1 MMMMH
6 IVCVCTV
13 GTRHFYPP
21 PTHFLCTENQA
32 IIHQSA
38 LTQMLITCNIDSV
51 HCSHMYVGIEN
62 LKDIT
67 SYLNPL
73 DKTAI
78 IHLGIVLGLNFNRLK
93 TVMDTPTFLDE
104 MLAGWLQRVDQVLQT
119 GSPTWSRMVEALKDP
134 RVGQNGLASKIE
146 QDKQLISQN
155 KQVN

>member
-1 MMMMH
+1 
-6 IVCVCTV
+6 
-13 GTRHFYPP
+13 
-21 PTHFLCTENQA
+21 
-32 IIHQSA
+32 
-38 LTQMLITCNIDSV
+38 
-51 HCSHMYVGIEN
+51 MYVGIEN